1 MTALFEIMFYGVLSV
16 TIGELLWLL
25 LDLMVDRDY
34 E

>member
-1 MTALFEIMFYGVLSV
+1 MTALLEIMFYGVLSV

-25 LDLMVDRDY
+25 LDVMIDRDR